1 VNNTVHR
8 PKVVLQSV
16 LSHLGC
22 LRWFVFVLMITFYSG
37 TLSSQI
43 ISDEQAESKP
53 LRFDITAL
61 VDYRTMMLFPTGHPP
76 SRHLVLGAKPSYG
89 TAIGVRL
96 DEENR
101 SNSAEQDKTL
111 TSILRFP
118 MRRSCWINSMTIS
131 RTSTFRKRGF
141 VGRDHSRWA
150 EPARQMS
157 RAERTT
163 ASLVFPS
170 GWEVASKFI
179 SPGHLVLRM
188 QGEMVTTR
196 GRT

>member
-8 PKVVLQSV
+8 PKVVLQSM

-61 VDYRTMMLFPTGHPP
+61 VDYRTRMLFPTGHPP
-76 SRHLVLGAKPSYG
+76 SCHLVLGAKPSYG
-89 TAIGVRL
+89 TAIGMRL
-96 DEENR
+96 DEENLV
-101 SNSAEQDKTL
+101 E
-111 TSILRFP
+111 F
-118 MRRSCWINSMTIS
+118 
-131 RTSTFRKRGF
+131 
-141 VGRDHSRWA
+141 RWA
-150 EPARQMS
+150 RQDTRVHFASSDEKVVLDQFHGDFTHEYIPEEGLRWARPFVMGSAGATQVAGGANS
-157 RAERTT
+157 SFTRFSFGLGGGIKVYFTPP
-163 ASLVFPS
+163 PS
-170 GWEVASKFI
+170 SENAG
-179 SPGHLVLRM
+179 G
-188 QGEMVTTR
+188 MVTTR